1 MSADHTPGPWF
12 DYTEPHGTRH
22 ILPCPVPTL
31 NTVQICMFGGTAY
44 RSKIET
50 NANARLIAAAPEL
63 LAALENLIETTP
75 SDIDCEDNLEKYR
88 SFVLRTAIEA
98 VAAIQGG
105 AK

>member
-22 ILPCPVPTL
+22 ILPCRVPTL

-50 NANARLIAAAPEL
+50 DANARLLAAAPEL
-63 LAALENLIETTP
+63 LAALIGMMNRYGDKSPHPTCDASI
-75 SDIDCEDNLEKYR
+75 SAR
-88 SFVLRTAIEA
+88 
-98 VAAIQGG
+98 AAIVKAGG
-105 AK
+105 TK